1 MSLRELLR
9 VIRGK
14 YLVFVCRKREGGHG
28 LIIGEAPVISD
39 RTNIQTGYQL
49 LCLDFGQV
57 QRVFREGK
65 YIKVYILMDGME
77 GRI

>member
-14 YLVFVCRKREGGHG
+14 YLVFICRKREGNHG
-28 LIIGEAPVISD
+28 WMVEESPLMSD
-39 RTNIQTGYQL
+39 RTNILTGYQL